1 MFREI
6 LLVPTDSQEYKDY
19 QDLLI
24 KDFDLTVNAFI
35 ETFEMCLIAI
45 VMPCKTILF
54 TVHNYLTKRDY
65 SYSIDDICDLGILIC
80 IIVWV
85 YTYFHW
91 SV

>member
-6 LLVPTDSQEYKDY
+6 LLVPTDSQEYKEY
-19 QDLLI
+19 EDLLV
-24 KDFDLTVNAFI
+24 KEFDLTVNAFI

-45 VMPCKTILF
+45 VMPCKTLLF

-65 SYSIDDICDLGILIC
+65 SYSIDDICDLGLLIC

>member
-6 LLVPTDSQEYKDY
+6 LLVPTDSQEYKEY
-19 QDLLI
+19 EDLLV
-24 KDFDLTVNAFI
+24 KEFDLTVNAFI

-45 VMPCKTILF
+45 VMPCKTLLF

-65 SYSIDDICDLGILIC
+65 SYSIDDICDLGLLIC

-85 YTYFHW
+85 YTYFSW

>member
-6 LLVPTDSQEYKDY
+6 LLVPTDSQEYKEY
-19 QDLLI
+19 EDLLV
-24 KDFDLTVNAFI
+24 KEFDLTVNAFI

-45 VMPCKTILF
+45 VMPCKTLLF

-65 SYSIDDICDLGILIC
+65 SYSIDDICDLGLLIC

-91 SV
+91 SI